1 MARVYAD
8 LVRKSR
14 IALDAVPKKLRAD
27 VENILNG
34 ATR

>member
-8 LVRKSR
+8 LVHKGR
-14 IALDAVPKKLRAD
+14 IALDAAPKKLRAD

>member
-8 LVRKSR
+8 LVRKGR
-14 IALDAVPKKLRAD
+14 IALDAVPRKIRVD

>member
-8 LVRKSR
+8 LVRKGR
-14 IALDAVPKKLRAD
+14 IALDAVPTQIRAD

>member
-8 LVRKSR
+8 LVRKDR
-14 IALDAVPKKLRAD
+14 ITLDAVPKKLRAD

>member
-8 LVRKSR
+8 LVRKDR